1 MTAMTDREEVRG
13 AIARF
18 LKKPIEKTADETLL
32 ADLVQESFVLVE
44 MVIELQES
52 FHVRFGQAEL
62 SGVKTVGDLLDLVA
76 RTGRVE

>member
-1 MTAMTDREEVRG
+1 MTDREVIRE

-18 LKKPIEKTADETLL
+18 LKKPIDKAADGTPL

-62 SGVKTVGDLLDLVA
+62 HDVRTVGDLIDLVA
-76 RTGRVE
+76 RTRTPD

>member
-1 MTAMTDREEVRG
+1 MAEREEIRA

-18 LKKPIEKTADETLL
+18 LKKPIEKTTDATLL

-62 SGVKTVGDLLDLVA
+62 STVKTVGDLLDLVA
-76 RTGRVE
+76 GTRRVD